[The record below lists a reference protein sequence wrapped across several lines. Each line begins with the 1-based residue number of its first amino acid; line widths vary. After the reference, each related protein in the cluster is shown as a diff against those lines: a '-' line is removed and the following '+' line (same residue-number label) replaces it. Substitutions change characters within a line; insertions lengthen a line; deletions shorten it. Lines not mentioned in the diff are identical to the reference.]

1 MTQTFQQLV
10 TTPTFNINSC
20 QHYVATLIGFLHIEA
35 QLQGLWFSLK
45 AELLSDWPTNENRK
59 KASSPHLSKS
69 VQDIW
74 LKFEQR
80 VCATF
85 KSYQS
90 QINSEHEFN
99 EIKFLLR

>member
-1 MTQTFQQLV
+1 ML
-10 TTPTFNINSC
+10 
-20 QHYVATLIGFLHIEA
+20 QH
-35 QLQGLWFSLK
+35 
-45 AELLSDWPTNENRK
+45 LSDFFILKPNFKVRGSHWSDDTIQMGQSEPH

>member
-1 MTQTFQQLV
+1 ML
-10 TTPTFNINSC
+10 
-20 QHYVATLIGFLHIEA
+20 QH
-35 QLQGLWFSLK
+35 
-45 AELLSDWPTNENRK
+45 LSDFFILKPNFKVRGSHWPNDIIRMANQNRE

>member
-1 MTQTFQQLV
+1 M

-35 QLQGLWFSLK
+35 QLQGPWFSLVG
-45 AELLSDWPTNENRK
+45 LSIRMANQNRE

>member
-1 MTQTFQQLV
+1 ML
-10 TTPTFNINSC
+10 
-20 QHYVATLIGFLHIEA
+20 QH
-35 QLQGLWFSLK
+35 
-45 AELLSDWPTNENRK
+45 LSDFFILKLNFKVRGFHWSDCLSEWTNENQE

>member
-1 MTQTFQQLV
+1 ML
-10 TTPTFNINSC
+10 
-20 QHYVATLIGFLHIEA
+20 QH
-35 QLQGLWFSLK
+35 
-45 AELLSDWPTNENRK
+45 LSDFFILKPNFKVRGSHWSDGLSEWPIRTKK